1 MTYFFAID
9 DLRIPDLLIS
19 GNKNTPRQSGCQ
31 VESFQ
36 TTKQGNEKGK
46 TRNEPSPRGYD
57 GSERFS
63 SMSISPATT
72 SVM

>member
-1 MTYFFAID
+1 MGGQAE
-9 DLRIPDLLIS
+9 R
-19 GNKNTPRQSGCQ
+19 RQVWNEGD
-31 VESFQ
+31 
-36 TTKQGNEKGK
+36 EKGK

-57 GSERFS
+57 GSGRFS